1 MTNARDRTPLRHHR
15 RMETD
20 RWPLLHGAGGG
31 GWEWVIWDRVL
42 RARGATVAAPDLM
55 PVAQGLAATTL
66 ADYREQAE
74 AAVRALGI
82 PQAQVDATVRATG
95 RQAERG
101 GAAGFAAGMPVVV
114 GASLGGL
121 LAMQVATVVP
131 LRALVLLN
139 PLPPA
144 PWHTMLP
151 PREASPPVIP
161 WGRTASLAS
170 TRRALPDAS
179 DATCEWAW
187 RRWRDESGAVVDAAR
202 AGVALARPPCPV
214 LVIASEA
221 DDDVP
226 ADASA
231 ALAQAWGASLWR
243 LPGASHVGP
252 LLGRGAAACAEQ
264 VVAWVESLPP
274 T

>member
-1 MTNARDRTPLRHHR
+1 
-15 RMETD
+15 METD
-20 RWPLLHGAGGG
+20 RWLLLHGAGGG

-82 PQAQVDATVRATG
+82 PQAQVDATARAAG
-95 RQAERG
+95 RRAERG
-101 GAAGFAAGMPVVV
+101 GAAGCAAGKRAERGGAAACAAAMAVVV

-131 LRALVLLN
+131 LRAIVLLN

-202 AGVALARPPCPV
+202 AGVALARPTCPV

-226 ADASA
+226 VDASA

>member
-1 MTNARDRTPLRHHR
+1 MATNAWL
-15 RMETD
+15 
-20 RWPLLHGAGGG
+20 LLHGAGGG

-42 RARGATVAAPDLM
+42 RARGIAAAAPDL
-55 PVAQGLAATTL
+55 VASPAGLAATTL
-66 ADYREQAE
+66 DDYRAQAE
-74 AAVRALGI
+74 AAAREAALAG
-82 PQAQVDATVRATG
+82 PG
-95 RQAERG
+95 SFRG
-101 GAAGFAAGMPVVV
+101 LGADRSGVAV

-121 LAMQVATVVP
+121 LAMQVAAAVP
-131 LRALVLLN
+131 LRALVLVN
-139 PLPPA
+139 PLPPS
-144 PWHTMLP
+144 PWHAMLP
-151 PREASPPVIP
+151 ARAASPAVIP
-161 WGRTASLAS
+161 WGRDASLSS

-179 DATCEWAW
+179 DATCEWVW

-202 AGVALARPPCPV
+202 AGIAVTRPNAPV

-226 ADASA
+226 VDASA

-252 LLGRGAAACAEQ
+252 LLGRGAAACAAQ

-274 T
+274 S

>member
-1 MTNARDRTPLRHHR
+1 
-15 RMETD
+15 METN
-20 RWPLLHGAGGG
+20 RWLLLHGAGGG

-42 RARGATVAAPDLM
+42 RARGIAAVAPDLM

-82 PQAQVDATVRATG
+82 PQAQVDVIGRAAG
-95 RQAERG
+95 SRAEQGGAGGCAPGSPAERG
-101 GAAGFAAGMPVVV
+101 GAAGCAAGVSVVV

-121 LAMQVATVVP
+121 LAMKVATAVP
-131 LRALVLLN
+131 LRALVLVN

-144 PWHTMLP
+144 PWHAMLP
-151 PREASPPVIP
+151 PRAASPAVIP

-179 DATCEWAW
+179 DATREWAW

-202 AGVALARPPCPV
+202 AGVLQARPTCPV

-226 ADASA
+226 VAASA

-264 VVAWVESLPP
+264 VAAWVESLPP
-274 T
+274 M

>member
-1 MTNARDRTPLRHHR
+1 
-15 RMETD
+15 
-20 RWPLLHGAGGG
+20 
-31 GWEWVIWDRVL
+31 
-42 RARGATVAAPDLM
+42 M

-66 ADYREQAE
+66 VDYREQAE

-82 PQAQVDATVRATG
+82 PQAQVDVIGRAAG
-95 RQAERG
+95 RRAEQGGAGGCAAGSSAERGRDAGCAVGSAAERG
-101 GAAGFAAGMPVVV
+101 GATGCVAGVPVVV

-121 LAMQVATVVP
+121 LAMQVAMVVP
-131 LRALVLLN
+131 LRALVLVN

-144 PWHTMLP
+144 PWHAMLP
-151 PREASPPVIP
+151 SRAASSAVIP

-202 AGVALARPPCPV
+202 AGVALARPNCPV

-226 ADASA
+226 VAASA

-264 VVAWVESLPP
+264 VAAWVESLPP
-274 T
+274 M